1 MNTENS
7 WSNEDLIPSNLSKK
21 ETDRITSLQRESN
34 GFNETNTFGNKN
46 RKCKI
51 FLKKSDIDELDKK
64 VKQDMSKSN
73 QEYNDAKKTAEETKE
88 NKIKNLSKYQ
98 DQINDLVNGNDKTD
112 SLKKQIDESMKELK
126 NQIIPIVDKFNQNA
140 MSAVN
145 DVYNPTIEKIIK
157 DHHDKV
163 KPILDKFN
171 RYGNFAD
178 IGKDYQEMIE
188 QISKKSEI
196 NEVSD
201 VVKEAAINSDPKA
214 NEPLQKSELYNAF
227 KSAENIFTESMNECN
242 DNICPS
248 NELEKSLNNI
258 LDKNGIINSIENAVN
273 DGTSKK
279 TLNSLNT
286 KKIINRLTELK
297 FDLDNKLD
305 IAKNDI
311 ESQSSIFSK
320 RQAKI
325 SEITLALKNN
335 IDSVTKSSEVSISL
349 AKKTLFDKINQLRK
363 ERDITIKE
371 VIKTAHININ
381 NKLKSIDDQANAIYK
396 LKEVEMKSIEQEFKD
411 AIKKAE
417 EDKKEANKNYSYMLD
432 KPIDGIAYF
441 KSMSGGLIGKKS
453 RHEFAKIMGIK
464 NEVSMIGANSLVII
478 YIRENE
484 SKTQTTSVTNVC
496 VLKE

>member
-7 WSNEDLIPSNLSKK
+7 WSKEDLIPANLSKK
-21 ETDRITSLQRESN
+21 ENQKITSLQRESD
-34 GFNETNTFGNKN
+34 GFEEENTFGKEK

-51 FLKKSDIDELDKK
+51 FLKKKDIDELDKK

-73 QEYNDAKKTAEETKE
+73 QEYNDAKKKAEETKK
-88 NKIKNLSKYQ
+88 NQLNNLSKYQ
-98 DQINDLVNGNDKTD
+98 DQINDLVNGNDKTE
-112 SLKKQIDESMKELK
+112 SLKQQIDDSMKKLK
-126 NQIIPIVDKFNQNA
+126 NNLIPIIDNFNQNA

-157 DHHDKV
+157 DHHDKI
-163 KPILDKFN
+163 KPILEKFN
-171 RYGNFAD
+171 KYGNFAN
-178 IGKDYQEMIE
+178 IGEDYQEMIE

-196 NEVSD
+196 NEIND
-201 VVKEAAINSDPKA
+201 VVKDAAVNSDPQVDEA
-214 NEPLQKSELYNAF
+214 LQKSELYNAF
-227 KSAENIFTESMNECN
+227 KSTEEIFTESIKECN

-248 NELEKSLNNI
+248 NELEQKLNKI
-258 LDKNGIINSIENAVN
+258 LGKNDIVNSIENAVK

-279 TLNSLNT
+279 TLTPLNT
-286 KKIINRLTELK
+286 KQIINKLTELK
-297 FDLDNKLD
+297 FDLDSKLD
-305 IAKNDI
+305 NAKDEV
-311 ESQSSIFSK
+311 ESQSTIFSK
-320 RQAKI
+320 RKAKI

-335 IDSVTKSSEVSISL
+335 IDSVTKFSEMNISL

-363 ERDITIKE
+363 ERDTNVKE
-371 VIKTAHININ
+371 IMKTAHIILN

-396 LKEVEMKSIEQEFKD
+396 LKEVEIKSIEQEYEN

-417 EDKKEANKNYSYMLD
+417 QDKKEAIKNYSYMLE

-496 VLKE
+496 ILKE